1 MVRTGVFH
9 TSNRGSTPL
18 CPTIEREIVLKKPSS
33 KENKR
38 KVNKMISLRK
48 QLDRLFLIKKNS
60 IDSYERSGSWIMN
73 LIASYNLVLLDTS
86 KVNSKSLNCLDYH
99 IDAESV
105 EVVGNKIH
113 IIASLDKDRWEA

>member
-1 MVRTGVFH
+1 
-9 TSNRGSTPL
+9 
-18 CPTIEREIVLKKPSS
+18 LKKPSS

-60 IDSYERSGSWIMN
+60 IDSHERSGSWIMN

-86 KVNSKSLNCLDYH
+86 KVNSKSLNYLDYH

-105 EVVGNKIH
+105 EVVGDKIH